1 MKPQDR
7 YDSLIEFY
15 AEKHGLGQHV
25 HWLKNQMLAESG
37 GNPKAVSP
45 VGAKGLFQFMPDTWK
60 EYDDFD
66 NIPALDDPFNPEE
79 NIEAACKYMAHLYS
93 KFSEIPEGTERLIF
107 AAAAYNCGRGNVNKM
122 LELARHADGKP
133 ANYKRWV
140 DAGKPGGVWQM
151 WGFASQFLE
160 QVTGKRN
167 AKETLG
173 YIERI
178 FGG

>member
-1 MKPQDR
+1 VNPQNR

-15 AEKHGLGQHV
+15 AEKYGLGQYV
-25 HWLKNQMLAESG
+25 HWLKNQMLAESS

-45 VGAKGLFQFMPDTWK
+45 KGAKGLFQFMDATWAEWGK
-60 EYDDFD
+60 DDV
-66 NIPALDDPFNPEE
+66 FNPEE
-79 NIEAACKYMAHLYS
+79 NIKAGCAYMAYLYS
-93 KFSEIPEGTERLIF
+93 KFPEIPEGTERLIF

-140 DAGKPGGVWQM
+140 DAGKSEGMWQT

-160 QVTGKRN
+160 QVTGERN

-173 YIERI
+173 YIKRI
-178 FGG
+178 FGGW

>member
-1 MKPQDR
+1 MNPQNR

-15 AEKHGLGQHV
+15 AEKYGLGQHV
-25 HWLKNQMLAESG
+25 HWLKNQMLAESSG
-37 GNPKAVSP
+37 DPKAVSP
-45 VGAKGLFQFMPDTWK
+45 KGAKGLFQFMDATWAEWGK
-60 EYDDFD
+60 GDVFD
-66 NIPALDDPFNPEE
+66 PEE
-79 NIEAACKYMAHLYS
+79 NIKAGCAYMAHLYA

-140 DAGKPGGVWQM
+140 DAGKPEGVWQM

-178 FGG
+178 FGGVEN